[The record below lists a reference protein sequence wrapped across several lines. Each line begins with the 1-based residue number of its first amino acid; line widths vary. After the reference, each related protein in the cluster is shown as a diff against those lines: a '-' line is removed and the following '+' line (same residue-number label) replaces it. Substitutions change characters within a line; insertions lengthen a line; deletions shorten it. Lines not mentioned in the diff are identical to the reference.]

1 MRKYLLMAAVAATVA
16 GVSGN
21 AMAAVKVKV
30 GGRIMVDSE
39 FGRGIGAD
47 EVDFDSHLERARL
60 KMGGSVAPDWGF
72 KIEYD
77 FASGSAKA
85 KDVFIAYKGIKPAS
99 ILVGHFKEPF
109 SIEEMESSNYM
120 PFIDRTVVHSQ
131 FVPARNTGTAL
142 HMGGSNYS
150 ATAGV
155 FGKGPGFHGQDSK
168 YSVAGRFTFAPI
180 ATPTAA
186 LHLGAA
192 VNYID
197 VHSSAL
203 YTSAGAI
210 TTGASGEPGGYHVG
224 NAHFGDLDKSTLGGL
239 EAAAVVGPVFLQSEY
254 IKAFNSYLTPGRN
267 SDPSGWYVETS
278 FFPTGES
285 RNYVAKKG
293 AFGKTKTK
301 GNAIE
306 LAARY
311 GVLKLDEAGQDDVKQ
326 TTFGVNWYATSNMRL
341 MADYEMI
348 NYGNN
353 ANYKIK
359 PGQAV
364 ADSKDNYFMARANIF
379 W

>member
-1 MRKYLLMAAVAATVA
+1 MRKYLLMAAVAAAVA
-16 GVSGN
+16 GISGN
-21 AMAAVKVKV
+21 AMADVKVKV

-39 FGRGIGAD
+39 FGRGINGSTGFKAD
-47 EVDFDSHLERARL
+47 PKKSEVDYDTQLERARL
-60 KMGGSVAPDWGF
+60 KMSGDLTPDWGF

-77 FASGSAKA
+77 FAKGSAAA
-85 KDVFIAYKGIKPAS
+85 KDVFIAYKGFKPAS

-109 SIEEMESSNYM
+109 SIEELESSNYM

-131 FVPARNTGTAL
+131 FVPSRNVGTAL
-142 HMGGSNYS
+142 QMGGSNYS

-155 FGKGPGFHGQDSK
+155 FGKGPGFVGQDSK

-180 ATPTAA
+180 ATATTA

-197 VHSSAL
+197 VHSSAIFAANGTPV
-203 YTSAGAI
+203 TS
-210 TTGASGEPGGYHVG
+210 GGYHVG
-224 NAHFGDLDKSTLGGL
+224 NPNFVDLDKSTLGGL
-239 EAAAVVGPVFLQSEY
+239 EAAAVVGPVFLQGEY
-254 IKAFNSYLTPGRN
+254 IKAFNTYLTPGRD

-311 GVLKLDEAGQDDVKQ
+311 GVLKLDQAGRDDVKQ
-326 TTFGVNWYATSNMRL
+326 TTFGANWYATSNMRL

-353 ANYKIK
+353 S
-359 PGQAV
+359 GV
-364 ADSKDNYFMARANIF
+364 AENKDNYFMARANIF